1 MGQRRDPMRG
11 EPGGDRTRDQQIKS
25 LLLYQLS
32 YRPPRHGVDRVK
44 LKNAG
49 AFVKARRI
57 FYPGTSN
64 LAF

>member
-1 MGQRRDPMRG
+1 
-11 EPGGDRTRDQQIKS
+11 
-25 LLLYQLS
+25 
-32 YRPPRHGVDRVK
+32 VK

-49 AFVKARRI
+49 AFVKARRN